1 MIRLNLKKEPYWLDL
16 PSDVRVLV
24 RPLSTAIMSAAQ
36 SMVIKQ
42 IKAQQAEN
50 NLENEQ
56 IRLGLSQSLLIKALA
71 IASITQWQGVFLPEG
86 EELAAVSEQS
96 ICDLMDIWFIGQEF
110 WEKYT
115 TSFFLLET
123 EGNGSRPAVHG
134 TLAAGQDTA
143 KVATK
148 KDSRAAKVK
157 KAS

>member
-1 MIRLNLKKEPYWLDL
+1 MQILQLFPFFQTTTFLLIHKDL
-16 PSDVRVLV
+16 Y
-24 RPLSTAIMSAAQ
+24 
-36 SMVIKQ
+36 
-42 IKAQQAEN
+42 
-50 NLENEQ
+50 
-56 IRLGLSQSLLIKALA
+56 LGLYI
-71 IASITQWQGVFLPEG
+71 INHERDVEG
-86 EELAAVSEQS
+86 EEIAAINEQS

-148 KDSRAAKVK
+148 KVCRAAKAK